1 MNHSTTSTLVGLALG
16 ATLLVPSAAHADAAP
31 TSSPAHAAASAK
43 ATKTTVS
50 KAEARA
56 IIIKVH
62 KLGKAKKY
70 TTMRKHAAASVVK
83 HYRTWNTPDPSFPGA
98 KPKWKYSGNCM
109 TKKNEQY
116 RAYSLGRG
124 KAGCTI
130 MVTLS
135 NTEHEISTYSFLTV
149 TRRNGKLFVNS
160 INHLAG

>member
-1 MNHSTTSTLVGLALG
+1 MNHSATTAVTGLALA
-16 ATLLVPSAAHADAAP
+16 ATLLVPTSTHAGAAP
-31 TSSPAHAAASAK
+31 ADAAASAK
-43 ATKTTVS
+43 APKTTVS
-50 KAEARA
+50 KAEART

-70 TTMRKHAAASVVK
+70 TTMRKHAAAGVVQ
-83 HYRTWNTPDPSFPGA
+83 HYRDWNAPHADFPGA
-98 KPKWKYSGNCM
+98 KPKWKYTGSCM
-109 TKKNEQY
+109 TKKHELY
-116 RAYSLGRG
+116 RSYTGGRG

-160 INHLAG
+160 YNHLAG